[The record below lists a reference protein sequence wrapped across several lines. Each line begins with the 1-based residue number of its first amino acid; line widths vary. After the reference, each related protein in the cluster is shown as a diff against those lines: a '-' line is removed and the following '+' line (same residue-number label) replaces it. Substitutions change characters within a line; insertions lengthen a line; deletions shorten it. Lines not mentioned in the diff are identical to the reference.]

1 MEENINIILQPPI
14 LYMGVNPK
22 IGVDFFYPQNG
33 RKHQHNTSTSNPIYG
48 CQPKNRGGF
57 FFTPKMEENIN
68 IILQPPILYMGVNPK
83 IGVDF
88 FYPQN
93 GRKHQH
99 NTSTS
104 NPIYGCQP
112 KNRGGFFFTPKMEE
126 NINIILQP
134 PILYMGVNPKIGVD
148 FFFTPK
154 MEENINIILQPP
166 ILYMGV
172 NPKIGVDFFYPQNGR
187 KHQHNTSTSNPI
199 YGCQPKN
206 RGGFFF
212 TPKMEENINI
222 ILQPPILYMGVNPK
236 IGVDFFYPQNGR
248 KHQHNTSTSNPI
260 YGCQPK
266 NRGGFFFTP
275 KMEENINIILQPPIL
290 YMGVNPKIGV
300 DFFFTPKMEENI
312 NIILQPPILYMGVN
326 PKIGVDF
333 FYPQNGRK
341 HQHNTSTSNPIYGC
355 QPKNRGGFFFTPKM
369 EENINIILQ
378 PPILYMGVNPKIGVD
393 FFLPPKWK
401 KTST

>member
-88 FYPQN
+88 F
-93 GRKHQH
+93 
-99 NTSTS
+99 
-104 NPIYGCQP
+104 
-112 KNRGGFFFTPKMEE
+112 
-126 NINIILQP
+126 
-134 PILYMGVNPKIGVD
+134 
-148 FFFTPK
+148 TPK

-206 RGGFFF
+206 RGGFF
-212 TPKMEENINI
+212 
-222 ILQPPILYMGVNPK
+222 
-236 IGVDFFYPQNGR
+236 
-248 KHQHNTSTSNPI
+248 
-260 YGCQPK
+260 
-266 NRGGFFFTP
+266 
-275 KMEENINIILQPPIL
+275 
-290 YMGVNPKIGV
+290 
-300 DFFFTPKMEENI
+300 
-312 NIILQPPILYMGVN
+312 
-326 PKIGVDF
+326 
-333 FYPQNGRK
+333 
-341 HQHNTSTSNPIYGC
+341 
-355 QPKNRGGFFFTPKM
+355 
-369 EENINIILQ
+369 
-378 PPILYMGVNPKIGVD
+378 
-393 FFLPPKWK
+393 LPPKWK

>member
-22 IGVDFFYPQNG
+22 NGVDFFYPQNG

-57 FFTPKMEENIN
+57 FFTPKMEEKIN
-68 IILQPPILYMGVNPK
+68 IIP
-83 IGVDF
+83 
-88 FYPQN
+88 
-93 GRKHQH
+93 
-99 NTSTS
+99 STS

-112 KNRGGFFFTPKMEE
+112 KNRGG
-126 NINIILQP
+126 
-134 PILYMGVNPKIGVD
+134 

-266 NRGGFFFTP
+266 NRGGFF
-275 KMEENINIILQPPIL
+275 L
-290 YMGVNPKIGV
+290 
-300 DFFFTPKMEENI
+300 
-312 NIILQPPILYMGVN
+312 
-326 PKIGVDF
+326 
-333 FYPQNGRK
+333 
-341 HQHNTSTSNPIYGC
+341 H
-355 QPKNRGGFFFTPKM
+355 
-369 EENINIILQ
+369 
-378 PPILYMGVNPKIGVD
+378 
-393 FFLPPKWK
+393 PKWK